1 MYCLSNPYGT
11 FEIDIEGMHIC
22 SFLCLDTGEGSQ
34 CSYSQSCS
42 AHPHLADQGFP
53 LDGRGLPCY
62 DTESM
67 SVYHIIVGEVFG
79 VSVKSNRKIEAIDT
93 PITHI
98 DDCSHSW
105 LGTGTSIKSEN
116 DTAIPLF
123 STCG

>member
-1 MYCLSNPYGT
+1 MFARVEAILISSEFN
-11 FEIDIEGMHIC
+11 IC

-34 CSYSQSCS
+34 CSNSQSCS

-79 VSVKSNRKIEAIDT
+79 VSVKFNRKIEAKRT
-93 PITHI
+93 NV
-98 DDCSHSW
+98 HSFNIYFKRFIW
-105 LGTGTSIKSEN
+105 IRKTIQLNLYVYNYFKPKILGQI
-116 DTAIPLF
+116 F
-123 STCG
+123 

>member
-1 MYCLSNPYGT
+1 MYCFSNPYGT
-11 FEIDIEGMHIC
+11 FEIDIEGMNIC

-34 CSYSQSCS
+34 CSNSQSCS
-42 AHPHLADQGFP
+42 AHSHLADQGFP

-79 VSVKSNRKIEAIDT
+79 VSVKFNRKIEAIDSS
-93 PITHI
+93 ITHI
-98 DDCSHSW
+98 DDCSHSL